1 MGVETEAPEE
11 TVIFLSQERTALRP
25 PNSILP
31 ARHRLP
37 QLRVQEA
44 GLRTPPRQ
52 RGPAVVRRCQMAGR
66 APNSEMGSDG
76 EPLRGRCGETEG
88 GWGAGER
95 GRWLGWTPGD
105 RDRREERGW
114 KAKGRV
120 KVAREAAAPIP
131 ESLTRWGQRWGQTGT
146 NAQWEGLSGLRGVTR
161 HLRERVELDIWKI

>member
-31 ARHRLP
+31 AHHWLP

-120 KVAREAAAPIP
+120 KVAREAAAPF
-131 ESLTRWGQRWGQTGT
+131 QRVSPGGDRGGDRRGQTH
-146 NAQWEGLSGLRGVTR
+146 SGRAYQGCGASRAT
-161 HLRERVELDIWKI
+161 

>member
-31 ARHRLP
+31 ARHWLP

-44 GLRTPPRQ
+44 GLRTPPCQ

-88 GWGAGER
+88 GGDGWGGLLETETDGKREGGRRRAG
-95 GRWLGWTPGD
+95 
-105 RDRREERGW
+105 
-114 KAKGRV
+114 
-120 KVAREAAAPIP
+120 
-131 ESLTRWGQRWGQTGT
+131 
-146 NAQWEGLSGLRGVTR
+146 
-161 HLRERVELDIWKI
+161 